1 MNISIIDAEKI
12 ILQYVSLSV
21 WKRSDHFN
29 LRLRRKRKGDIRYVL
44 LLPRTERFDVQ
55 EDVQKILNIRDKP
68 HLYIVEL
75 FLKLG
80 VAIEY
85 FTTFSQIDKLKLG
98 PVATDVPEKICLQKY
113 KKLYF
118 PDRDTIA
125 FVGSK
130 FLANKFPE
138 DIRFISVEQFVAEI
152 LFPSKSSI

>member
-1 MNISIIDAEKI
+1 MKISTAEAEKI
-12 ILQYVSLSV
+12 ISEYVSLPM
-21 WKRSDHFN
+21 WKQSDQFN
-29 LRLRRKRKGDIRYVL
+29 FQMRRKRKGDIRYVL
-44 LLPRTERFDVQ
+44 LLPSTERFDIQ
-55 EDVQKILNIRDKP
+55 KDVQKILNIRGKP
-68 HLYIVEL
+68 YLYIVEK

-85 FTTFSQIDKLKLG
+85 FTIFSRIDKLKLG

-125 FVGSK
+125 FLGSK

-138 DIRFISVEQFVAEI
+138 DIRFISVEQFVAET
-152 LFPSKSSI
+152 LFPCTK